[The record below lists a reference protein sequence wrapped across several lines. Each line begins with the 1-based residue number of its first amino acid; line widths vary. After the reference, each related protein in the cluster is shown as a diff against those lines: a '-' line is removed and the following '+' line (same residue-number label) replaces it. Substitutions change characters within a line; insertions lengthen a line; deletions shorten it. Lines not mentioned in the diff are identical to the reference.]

1 MRILLLSDSH
11 QSHVNLDLKGFDLI
25 IHCGDY
31 GIDRLYLENNNVK
44 YVRGNCDYSG
54 PKEIL
59 LECNGKKIYVCHGDL
74 YNVKFDLTRL
84 VYRSL
89 ELEAD
94 YTFYGHTHIPN
105 VVRQDNIM
113 LINPGAYKDG
123 YYVIIEDDM
132 ITFYLNKMVYK
143 KFKISW

>member
-11 QSHVNLDLKGFDLI
+11 QSHVSLDLNGYDYV

-31 GIDRLYLENNNVK
+31 GLDRLYLEKNNVK

-59 LECNGKKIYVCHGDL
+59 LEINGKKIYVCHGDL
-74 YNVKFDLTRL
+74 FNVKFDLTRL
-84 VYRSL
+84 YYRSA
-89 ELEAD
+89 ELGVN

-105 VVRQDNIM
+105 MVRQGDIM

-123 YYVIIEDDM
+123 YYVIIEDDCV
-132 ITFYLNKMVYK
+132 TFYLNKMIYK